1 MGAPRPE
8 DEDRWGDLPPSALE
22 HPLVRLVQVIV
33 LFAAIWVG
41 VDRFGLLER
50 EIRVDSTTITSPDP
64 LSAAASVARDA
75 YGNGTDTVIIAG
87 TEGLADSLAATTL
100 AGVLGAPILL
110 NEPDRMSAEVVTVI
124 RDLAPSRAVILGGS
138 QALGGIVPNTL
149 EETFN
154 LEVVRI
160 AGPSR
165 FDTAALIADAVV
177 AEREPGRIGGRR
189 TAIVAVGERIADA
202 LAAGAL
208 ASARNEP
215 LPVLLGQRDAIPD
228 VTLAALERHGI
239 EHVLLIGDTA
249 TISGAAERDLTS
261 RGITV
266 ERFPETG
273 AALSVALAVYAEE
286 AKGYAAPRVVLVP
299 PDDDVRALVAGP
311 LAGAES
317 GVLLIDGAPETT
329 AWLADACGS
338 VRQVILVGPEATPQ
352 PTASPTARDPAGP
365 LGAATDAGPD
375 PLATAVPAD
384 PLADELELLT
394 ACADEE

>member
-1 MGAPRPE
+1 
-8 DEDRWGDLPPSALE
+8 
-22 HPLVRLVQVIV
+22 
-33 LFAAIWVG
+33 
-41 VDRFGLLER
+41 
-50 EIRVDSTTITSPDP
+50 
-64 LSAAASVARDA
+64 
-75 YGNGTDTVIIAG
+75 
-87 TEGLADSLAATTL
+87 
-100 AGVLGAPILL
+100 
-110 NEPDRMSAEVVTVI
+110 
-124 RDLAPSRAVILGGS
+124 
-138 QALGGIVPNTL
+138 
-149 EETFN
+149 N

-249 TISGAAERDLTS
+249 TVSGAAERDLTS

-299 PDDDVRALVAGP
+299 P
-311 LAGAES
+311 
-317 GVLLIDGAPETT
+317 
-329 AWLADACGS
+329 
-338 VRQVILVGPEATPQ
+338 
-352 PTASPTARDPAGP
+352 
-365 LGAATDAGPD
+365 
-375 PLATAVPAD
+375 
-384 PLADELELLT
+384 
-394 ACADEE
+394 